1 LMGMREFVEK
11 VQQKKNLTHG
21 EMHALMMEIMSG
33 RAVESDIRDFLVALN
48 AKGFTVE
55 EITAAAQIMRK
66 FVVLLETRHEVVL
79 DTCGTGGD
87 SKGTFNISTAV
98 AFVVAACGVI
108 VAKHG
113 NRSVSSHSG
122 SADVLEALGVNLQM
136 PHEKMSACLDEV
148 GICFM
153 FAQRHHPAMKH
164 VAAVRKALGV
174 KTIFNVLGPLT
185 NPARATHQMVGVY
198 NKHLTEQFA
207 QVLKVLG
214 AERAVAVH
222 GADGLDEI
230 STAAS
235 TFISEYN
242 GKDILSYE
250 IAPEDFGIKRVS
262 ESDLKG
268 GDPAANA
275 GLMLSILQ
283 GKGVSAHM
291 DVVALNAGFA
301 LYAAQA
307 VQSPREGLERVR
319 QIMAQGKPLEKLQQ
333 FVEFSNRGQ

>member
-1 LMGMREFVEK
+1 MRQFVEK
-11 VQQKKNLTHG
+11 TQQKINLSQG
-21 EMHALMMEIMSG
+21 EMHAVMTEIMSG
-33 RAVESDIRDFLVALN
+33 RAAEGDIKDFLLALN

-136 PHEKMSACLDEV
+136 PHEQMSACLDEV

-153 FAQRHHPAMKH
+153 FAQRHHPAMKY
-164 VAAVRKALGV
+164 VAPVRKALGV

-185 NPARATHQMVGVY
+185 NPARATHQMIGVY
-198 NKHLTEQFA
+198 NKVLTGQFA

-214 AERAVAVH
+214 AERAIVVH

-235 TFISEYN
+235 TFVSEYN

-250 IAPEDFGIKRVS
+250 IAPEDFGIKRVP
-262 ESDLKG
+262 EADLKG

-275 GLMLSILQ
+275 GLMQLILQ
-283 GKGVSAHM
+283 GKGLHAHM

-307 VQSPREGLERVR
+307 VTSPREGLERVR
-319 QIMAQGKPLEKLQQ
+319 QIVAQGKAWEKFQQ
-333 FVEFSNRGQ
+333 FKEFSNRGQ

>member
-1 LMGMREFVEK
+1 MRELIEK

-21 EMHALMMEIMSG
+21 QMHEIMMEIMSG
-33 RAVESDIRDFLVALN
+33 RAIESDIRDFLLALN

-66 FVVLLETRHEVVL
+66 FVVLLETKHEVVL

-87 SKGTFNISTAV
+87 CKGTFNISTAV

-122 SADVLEALGVNLQM
+122 SADVLEALGLDLAM
-136 PHEKMSACLDEV
+136 PHERLSSCLDEV
-148 GICFM
+148 GIAFM

-164 VAAVRKALGV
+164 VAPVRKALGV

-198 NKHLTEQFA
+198 NDHLTGQFA
-207 QVLKVLG
+207 QVLKTLG
-214 AERAVAVH
+214 AERAVVVH

-230 STAAS
+230 STAAP
-235 TFISEYN
+235 TFISEFN
-242 GKDILSYE
+242 GKDIRSYQ
-250 IAPEDFGIKRVS
+250 ITPEDFGIDRVK
-262 ESDLKG
+262 EEELKG

-275 GLMLSILQ
+275 LLMAGILQ
-283 GKGVSAHM
+283 GKGASAHM
-291 DVVALNAGFA
+291 DVVALNAAFA
-301 LYAAQA
+301 LYAAEA
-307 VQSPREGLERVR
+307 ASSPKEALERVR
-319 QIMAQGKPLEKLQQ
+319 QMMASGKPWDKLQQ
-333 FVEFSNRGQ
+333 LKEYSHRG

>member
-1 LMGMREFVEK
+1 MRELIEK
-11 VQQKKNLTHG
+11 IRQKQNLTHG
-21 EMHALMMEIMSG
+21 EMHEVMTEIMSG
-33 RAVESDIRDFLVALN
+33 RAVEADIRDFLLGLN

-55 EITAAAQIMRK
+55 EITAAARIMRK
-66 FVVLLETRHEVVL
+66 FVVLLETHHEVVL

-87 SKGTFNISTAV
+87 AKGTFNISTAV

-122 SADVLEALGVNLQM
+122 SADVLESLGINLQM
-136 PHEKMSACLDEV
+136 PHERMSDCLDEV

-164 VAAVRKALGV
+164 VAAVRKSLGV

-198 NKHLTEQFA
+198 NRHLTEQFA

-214 AERAVAVH
+214 AERAVVVH

-230 STAAS
+230 TTAAA

-242 GKDILSYE
+242 GRDILSYE
-250 IAPEDFGIKRVS
+250 ITPEEFGIKRIS
-262 ESDLKG
+262 ESELKG
-268 GDPAANA
+268 GDPAENA
-275 GLMLSILQ
+275 RLMTLILQ
-283 GKGVSAHM
+283 GKGMRAHM

-301 LYAAQA
+301 LYAGGAA
-307 VQSPREGLERVR
+307 ASPREGLERVR
-319 QIMAQGKPLEKLQQ
+319 QVMASGKPWEKFHQ
-333 FVEFSNRGQ
+333 FKEFSNRGQ

>member
-1 LMGMREFVEK
+1 MREFVEK
-11 VQQKKNLTHG
+11 IQQKKNLSQG
-21 EMHALMMEIMSG
+21 EMQDVMMQIMSG
-33 RAVESDIRDFLVALN
+33 RAIESDIKDFLVALN
-48 AKGFTVE
+48 AKGFTVD

-66 FVVLLETRHEVVL
+66 FVLLLKTDHEVVL

-122 SADVLEALGVNLQM
+122 SADVLESLGINLQM
-136 PHEKMSACLDEV
+136 PHECMSDCLDEV

-153 FAQRHHPAMKH
+153 FAQRYHPAMKH
-164 VAAVRKALGV
+164 VAGVRKALGV

-214 AERAVAVH
+214 AERAVVVH

-230 STAAS
+230 STADT

-242 GKDILSYE
+242 GKEVLSYE
-250 IAPEDFGIKRVS
+250 IAPEDFGIKRVP
-262 ESDLKG
+262 EDALKG
-268 GDPAANA
+268 GDPDENA
-275 GLMLSILQ
+275 RLMALILQ
-283 GKGVSAHM
+283 GKGMPAHM
-291 DVVALNAGFA
+291 DVVALNAAFA
-301 LYAAQA
+301 LYAAEA
-307 VQSPREGLERVR
+307 AASPREGLERVR
-319 QIMAQGKPLEKLQQ
+319 QVMALAKPWEKLQQ
-333 FVEFSNRGQ
+333 FKEFSNRGQ

>member
-1 LMGMREFVEK
+1 
-11 VQQKKNLTHG
+11 
-21 EMHALMMEIMSG
+21 
-33 RAVESDIRDFLVALN
+33 
-48 AKGFTVE
+48 
-55 EITAAAQIMRK
+55 
-66 FVVLLETRHEVVL
+66 
-79 DTCGTGGD
+79 
-87 SKGTFNISTAV
+87 
-98 AFVVAACGVI
+98 
-108 VAKHG
+108 
-113 NRSVSSHSG
+113 
-122 SADVLEALGVNLQM
+122 VLEALGVNLQM

-230 STAAS
+230 STAAN
-235 TFISEYN
+235 TFVSEYN

-262 ESDLKG
+262 EADLKG
-268 GDPAANA
+268 GDPFANA
-275 GLMLSILQ
+275 GLMISILQ

-301 LYAAQA
+301 LYAAGA
-307 VQSPREGLERVR
+307 VASGREGLQRVR
-319 QIMAQGKPLEKLQQ
+319 QIMAEGKPWQKFQQ
-333 FVEFSNRGQ
+333 FVEFTNRG

>member
-1 LMGMREFVEK
+1 V
-11 VQQKKNLTHG
+11 
-21 EMHALMMEIMSG
+21 
-33 RAVESDIRDFLVALN
+33 
-48 AKGFTVE
+48 
-55 EITAAAQIMRK
+55 
-66 FVVLLETRHEVVL
+66 
-79 DTCGTGGD
+79 
-87 SKGTFNISTAV
+87 V

-122 SADVLEALGVNLQM
+122 SADVLESLGVNLEM
-136 PHEKMSACLDEV
+136 PHARMSDCLDEV

-214 AERAVAVH
+214 AERAVVVH
-222 GADGLDEI
+222 GADGLDEV
-230 STAAS
+230 STAS
-235 TFISEYN
+235 TTFISEYN
-242 GKDILSYE
+242 GKEVLSYE
-250 IAPEDFGIKRVS
+250 IAPEDFGIKRVP
-262 ESDLKG
+262 EEELKG
-268 GDPAANA
+268 GDPAENA
-275 GLMLSILQ
+275 RLMTLILQ
-283 GKGVSAHM
+283 GKGMRAHM

-301 LYAAQA
+301 LYAAEA
-307 VQSPREGLERVR
+307 AASPREGLERVR
-319 QIMAQGKPLEKLQQ
+319 QVMAQGKAWEKFHQ
-333 FVEFSNRGQ
+333 FKEFSNRGQ

>member
-1 LMGMREFVEK
+1 MRESVEK
-11 VQQKKNLTHG
+11 IQQKQNLSQG
-21 EMHALMMEIMSG
+21 EMCEVMMEIMSG
-33 RAVESDIRDFLVALN
+33 RAAESDIRDFLLALN

-66 FVVLLETRHEVVL
+66 FVVLLKTDHEVVL

-87 SKGTFNISTAV
+87 AKGTFNISTAV

-122 SADVLEALGVNLQM
+122 SADVLEALGINLQM
-136 PHEKMSACLDEV
+136 PHERMSDCLDEV

-153 FAQRHHPAMKH
+153 FAQRHHPAMKY

-198 NKHLTEQFA
+198 NKHLAEQFA
-207 QVLKVLG
+207 QVLRVLG
-214 AERAVAVH
+214 AERAVIVH

-230 STAAS
+230 STAAT

-250 IAPEDFGIKRVS
+250 ITPEDFGIKRVS
-262 ESDLKG
+262 EDDLKG
-268 GDPAANA
+268 GDPAENA
-275 GLMLSILQ
+275 ELMTLILQ
-283 GKGVSAHM
+283 GKGMHAHM
-291 DVVALNAGFA
+291 DVVALNAAFA
-301 LYAAQA
+301 LYAAEA
-307 VQSPREGLERVR
+307 AASPREGLERVR
-319 QIMAQGKPLEKLQQ
+319 QIMAAGKPWKKLQE
-333 FVEFSNRGQ
+333 FKEFSNRGQ

>member
-1 LMGMREFVEK
+1 MRECVEK
-11 VQQKKNLTHG
+11 ILQKKNLTHG
-21 EMHALMMEIMSG
+21 EMHAAMMEIMSG
-33 RAVESDIRDFLVALN
+33 RAVESDIKDFLVALN
-48 AKGFTVE
+48 AKGFTVD
-55 EITAAAQIMRK
+55 EITAAARIMRK
-66 FVVLLETRHEVVL
+66 FVVLLETHHEVVL

-87 SKGTFNISTAV
+87 AKGTFNISTAV

-122 SADVLEALGVNLQM
+122 SADVLEALGINLQM
-136 PHEKMSACLDEV
+136 PHERMSDCLDET

-164 VAAVRKALGV
+164 VAGLRKALGV

-207 QVLKVLG
+207 QVLKILG
-214 AERAVAVH
+214 AERAVVVH

-230 STAAS
+230 STTS
-235 TFISEYN
+235 TTFVSEYN
-242 GKDILSYE
+242 GKEVISYE
-250 IAPEDFGIKRVS
+250 IAPEDFGIKRVR
-262 ESDLKG
+262 EDDLKG
-268 GDPAANA
+268 GDPLENS
-275 GLMLSILQ
+275 GLMALILQ
-283 GKGVSAHM
+283 GKGLHAHM

-301 LYAAQA
+301 LYAAEA
-307 VQSPREGLERVR
+307 AASPREGLQRVR
-319 QIMAQGKPLEKLQQ
+319 QVMAEGKPWEKFQQ
-333 FVEFSNRGQ
+333 FKEFSNRG

>member
-1 LMGMREFVEK
+1 MREFIDK
-11 VQQKKNLTHG
+11 IRDKRNLTHG
-21 EMHALMMEIMSG
+21 EMHMVMMEIMSG
-33 RAVESDIRDFLVALN
+33 RALESDIRDFLLALN
-48 AKGFTVE
+48 AKGFSVE

-66 FVVLLETRHEVVL
+66 FVVLLQTHHEVVL

-122 SADVLEALGVNLQM
+122 SADVLESLGINLEM
-136 PHEKMSACLDEV
+136 PHERMSACLDEV
-148 GICFM
+148 GISFM

-164 VAAVRKALGV
+164 VAGVRKALGV

-198 NKHLTEQFA
+198 NQHLTEQFA

-214 AERAVAVH
+214 AERAVVVH

-230 STAAS
+230 STASA
-235 TFISEYN
+235 TFVSEYN

-250 IAPEDFGIKRVS
+250 ITPEDFGIKRVR
-262 ESDLKG
+262 EEELKG
-268 GDPAANA
+268 GDPGANA
-275 GLMLSILQ
+275 RLMEMILQ
-283 GKGVSAHM
+283 GKGFPAHM

-301 LYAAQA
+301 LYAAEA
-307 VQSPREGLERVR
+307 VVSPCAGLERVR
-319 QIMAQGKPLEKLQQ
+319 EIMACGKPWEKLQQ
-333 FVEFSNRGQ
+333 FKEFTHRGQ